1 MKMTTQTEQFM
12 RVKRVTLES
21 DKYKATYTNEGD
33 NGLEIRFENTFDDD
47 SKPNETEIQIYNLS
61 KDSIS
66 KIKRGVRCT
75 LQAGYKGEIGVLGSG
90 IVSRARTV
98 RDGVNKITSIFFLE
112 GDDFSRIKVTK
123 KTADPAE
130 KYTTGKKKGQDKE
143 QKLQIAFKK
152 DTKGSVIIN
161 KLIRVLGIKL
171 ADKPKLTR
179 DKVYKKGYTVTG
191 LILNNLEEVVRDCGS
206 IIYYRRGRLVI
217 RPLREGFD
225 ERFTVS
231 EETGLISSPE
241 PFDDDENEGY
251 KIKMLLQHRITVASI
266 VKVKSSTANGT
277 FRVISGKHVATSDGF
292 YTEAEVI

>member
-1 MKMTTQTEQFM
+1 MTKRTEQFM
-12 RVKRVTLES
+12 RVKRVTFES
-21 DKYKATYTNEGD
+21 ERFKATYTNEGD
-33 NGLEIRFENTFDDD
+33 DGLEIRFENPFDDD
-47 SKPNETEIQIYNLS
+47 SKPNETEIEIYNLS
-61 KDSIS
+61 RDSIV
-66 KIKRGVRCT
+66 KIKRGVKCT
-75 LQAGYKGEIGVLGSG
+75 LQAGYKGDIGVLASG
-90 IVSRARTV
+90 VVTRARTR
-98 RDGVNKITSIFFLE
+98 RDGVNKITTVFILE

-130 KYTTGKKKGQDKE
+130 KYTSGKKKGQDKE

-152 DTKGSVIIN
+152 ETKGSVIIN

-179 DKVYKKGYTVTG
+179 DKIYKKGYTVTG

-231 EETGLISSPE
+231 EETGLIASPD

-251 KIKMLLQHRITVASI
+251 KVKMLLQHRITVASI
-266 VKVKSSTANGT
+266 VKIKSSTANGT
-277 FRVISGKHVATSDGF
+277 FRVINGKHVATGDGF
-292 YTEAEVI
+292 YTEIEVI

>member
-1 MKMTTQTEQFM
+1 MQRTEQFG
-12 RVKRVTLES
+12 RVKRVSFES
-21 DKYKATYTNEGD
+21 GNYKATYTNEGD
-33 NGLEIRFENTFDDD
+33 NGLEIRFENPFDDD
-47 SKPNETEIQIYNLS
+47 SKPNETEIQLYNLS
-61 KDSIS
+61 KDSIA

-75 LQAGYKGEIGVLGSG
+75 LQAGYRGEVGVLASG
-90 IVSRARTV
+90 IVSRALTKRE
-98 RDGVNKITSIFFLE
+98 GVDKITSVFVLE

-130 KYTTGKKKGQDKE
+130 KYTSGKKKGQDKE

-152 DTKGSVIIN
+152 ETKGSVIIN
-161 KLIRVLGIKL
+161 KLVRVLGIKL
-171 ADKPKLTR
+171 AAKPKLVR

-225 ERFTVS
+225 ERFTLS
-231 EETGLISSPE
+231 EETGLIASPE
-241 PFDDDENEGY
+241 PFDDDKSEGY
-251 KIKMLLQHRITVASI
+251 KVKMLLQHRITVASI

-277 FRVISGKHVATSDGF
+277 FRVVRGKHIATSDGF
-292 YTEAEVI
+292 YTEAEMI